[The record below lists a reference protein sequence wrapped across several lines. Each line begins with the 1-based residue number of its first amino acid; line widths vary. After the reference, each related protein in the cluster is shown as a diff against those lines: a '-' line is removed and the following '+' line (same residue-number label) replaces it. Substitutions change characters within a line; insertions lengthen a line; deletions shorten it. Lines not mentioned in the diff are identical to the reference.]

1 MGEDEHATCGS
12 LTRKVAVSSAGLE
25 EVQRSLTDI
34 QRKAREEVQ
43 RQAEMCRTIEAT
55 AIHARRVA
63 DEATVRRARAEASGA
78 SAVAEEI
85 RIDMTR
91 ARSLTTKASE
101 VAARGEASAVHHAAR
116 LGALEERLGG
126 LQRHTDQLSARV
138 NTCVKDIEKCSA
150 TGAEAAFQLRAL
162 DERLH
167 GLPSPRQGVMEH
179 QPIFD
184 TGDARGNVTSLV
196 DGAIREL
203 HNHRLTADQTFSDPP
218 LGCPMLSPE
227 LEEVNDGGHDG
238 VDVHAVPNSELQ
250 VRPETVLEA
259 QVRWLGDES
268 PVRCCVNVTSEAS
281 PVTIS
286 RRSSPNSD

>member
-1 MGEDEHATCGS
+1 
-12 LTRKVAVSSAGLE
+12 
-25 EVQRSLTDI
+25 
-34 QRKAREEVQ
+34 
-43 RQAEMCRTIEAT
+43 MCRTIEAT
-55 AIHARRVA
+55 AIQARRVA
-63 DEATVRRARAEASGA
+63 DEATVRSDAAQQLAEDTATEVRRARAEASGA
-78 SAVAEEI
+78 NAVAEEI

-126 LQRHTDQLSARV
+126 LQRHTDQLSSRV

-167 GLPSPRQGVMEH
+167 GLPGHGVMEH

-184 TGDARGNVTSLV
+184 TGDAQGDVTSLV

-203 HNHRLTADQTFSDPP
+203 NTHHLNTDQTVSGPP
-218 LGCPMLSPE
+218 IGGSVLSSE
-227 LEEVNDGGHDG
+227 QEAVHDGGHDSA
-238 VDVHAVPNSELQ
+238 DTCAAPNSELQ
-250 VRPETVLEA
+250 FRPETGLEA
-259 QVRWLGDES
+259 QVRWLGDENS
-268 PVRCCVNVTSEAS
+268 VRCYVNVTSEAS